1 MRRLF
6 DSLALGKLTYP
17 AHPISIIVPFG
28 EGTTADL
35 ICTVVADQITAN
47 IGHPVTIELLP
58 RDNGGDALAKLEHA
72 DGPRGEGLRCYR
84 NSTSGSPLSSSQ
96 PSISSPS
103 PYPAQT

>member
-17 AHPISIIVPFG
+17 ARPISIIVPFG

-35 ICTVVADQITAN
+35 ICTVVADQISAN
-47 IGHPVTIELLP
+47 IGHPVTIELMP

-72 DGPRGEGLRCYR
+72 GPDGHTLGIISQ
-84 NSTSGSPLSSSQ
+84 STQVFNPIFYKNLPYKPTALV
-96 PSISSPS
+96 PSRH
-103 PYPAQT
+103 